1 MNDYIF
7 PSTYNGRPFFVFN
20 NMWGFLPGPI
30 SVAPYDYAIFTRDE
44 VETVIHS
51 DDAFAPVGYINLKK
65 LHFEEKNV
73 SSEFILEIY
82 GLLYVL

>member
-1 MNDYIF
+1 MGPNDY
-7 PSTYNGRPFFVFN
+7 V
-20 NMWGFLPGPI
+20 
-30 SVAPYDYAIFTRDE
+30 IFTRDE

-73 SSEFILEIY
+73 SSLFSLEIHN
-82 GLLYVL
+82 L